1 MMVSASVPVN
11 VCPDSKVLNVKSILM
26 IVLIIHVSIMVNV
39 LILSMIIVVSVTW
52 LPLLDQDVSHAQ
64 LHASQ
69 THAPM
74 GLNVVT
80 AVIVLVLSAIVRKA
94 GLGPIVKSQLV
105 TQLSVKMVESQC
117 LKSHLTMTLRVV
129 VNVLKA
135 IQVPTVNNQFFAIV
149 LIHANTDYVHLQMGV
164 VLCVLVMMD
173 TLEKSVIKKS
183 IPVKRILASMVV
195 LVIKTQTMKLL
206 ATANLAGL
214 VQDVRKTKM
223 NVLVRLILVVMV
235 NV

>member
-1 MMVSASVPVN
+1 
-11 VCPDSKVLNVKSILM
+11 
-26 IVLIIHVSIMVNV
+26 
-39 LILSMIIVVSVTW
+39 MIIVVSVTW
-52 LPLLDQDVSHAQ
+52 LPLLDPDVSHVQ
-64 LHASQ
+64 LHANQ

-74 GLNVVT
+74 ELNVVT
-80 AVIVLVLSAIVRKA
+80 VVIVLVLSAIVRKA
-94 GLGPIVKSQLV
+94 GLVPIVKSQLV
-105 TQLSVKMVESQC
+105 TPLSVKMEESQC
-117 LKSHLTMTLRVV
+117 PKSHLTMTLHVV

-135 IQVPTVNNQFFAIV
+135 IRVPTVNNQFFATV
-149 LIHANTDYVHLQMGV
+149 LIHVNTDYAHLQMGV

-195 LVIKTQTMKLL
+195 RVIKTQTMKPL

-223 NVLVRLILVVMV
+223 NVWVRLILVVMV